1 MSHNTDVTIHVKY
14 ADKDDA
20 KKMGAWFNAE
30 SRSWFIPQGEKHKN
44 YDYLIS
50 KYNQP
55 IKKGKKIY
63 LNVPFDD
70 AIDNTDTVSCDM
82 HKLLPFSSDPSASM
96 TAAPSCLTPLTMI
109 L

>member
-70 AIDNTDTVSCDM
+70 KDDAKTHGAWYDAEKKAWFTWDDNPNKD
-82 HKLLPFSSDPSASM
+82 
-96 TAAPSCLTPLTMI
+96 I
-109 L
+109 LIELYN